1 MAIYRFLKWQPSA
14 ILELFY
20 HHTRA
25 KSLLLAAAVQLP
37 VKFHVNL
44 IHKSEDIA
52 ISIFRIF
59 GLKCLFRPPKLG
71 DFGPLN
77 VIIHH
82 RDPQNAHPCIHAR
95 LLSYQL

>member
-59 GLKCLFRPPKLG
+59 GLKRLFRPPKWGFWGLWTPKC
-71 DFGPLN
+71 DF
-77 VIIHH
+77 IIETPKRHIL
-82 RDPQNAHPCIHAR
+82 A
-95 LLSYQL
+95 